1 MSRVSV
7 LEQLMSK
14 NRKTA
19 LDFDYDA
26 LAAPMISMMFSSDDI
41 RELERIATSARY
53 SANIKKKYELI
64 DAIMKSRGFVRAHAG
79 TNRLMYHCLNDGSI
93 GVKVAVD
100 SVGMK
105 DSPREFINQQYFKP
119 FCCKI
124 FEVTPSGVLAVIER
138 VNPIS
143 SIEEFKS
150 VADDVFN
157 LMVTKI
163 VGKYVVDDLGTKSFM
178 NFGIRQNSYGVA
190 FGPVII
196 DFPYVYELDGAKLFC
211 NANIIDPIRGG
222 KIKCDGEIDYHPG
235 FNGLYCTKCG
245 KEYKA
250 MDLAKNDNRVRF
262 YFEDENDQ
270 LISDII
276 HCFRSRVIDN
286 GKILYDSGRKSK
298 RYLSKGEFEQMSYV
312 DNEDV
317 QEYDVDVTVHRK
329 SKPMKELRKQYY
341 SELQVQYYNE
351 LVKKNP
357 MLVDITNN
365 NQMSVD
371 VDETRKRKK
380 NETNFNII
388 TVPITNTANDN
399 REEIIVDY
407 IEGEDGNNVVM
418 DNNIIDS
425 NLLTELEKET
435 FPELYLSKV
444 EENEDDDIIETPKL
458 ELVDNNLSITDSNIE
473 TIENNNSIEEIVDN
487 NTDKVVKSSDL
498 FVDSTE
504 ESTPPVT
511 VYSLNE
517 NRTEQIIS
525 DEKVKAAAEYISH
538 KDDEVEALDESK
550 YIIDQEQD
558 KNNPELNPMSRP
570 YAAKPDENISVYNKP
585 IPNLDFMMSNK
596 EQRMPDLIENP
607 FIAKPEE
614 EVVRANNKK
623 SKHNKDKGGYE

>member
-1 MSRVSV
+1 
-7 LEQLMSK
+7 MSK

-26 LAAPMISMMFSSDDI
+26 LAAPMISMMFSPDDI
-41 RELERIATSARY
+41 RELERIATSPRY

-64 DAIMKSRGFVRAHAG
+64 DTIMKSRGFVRAHAG
-79 TNRLMYHCLNDGSI
+79 TNRLMYHCLNDGAI

-211 NANIIDPIRGG
+211 NANIIDPVTGQKIRCGG
-222 KIKCDGEIDYHPG
+222 EVDYRPG

-245 KEYKA
+245 KDYKA
-250 MDLAKNDNRVRF
+250 MDLAKNDNRVKF
-262 YFEDENDQ
+262 YFEDDDDQ
-270 LISDII
+270 LVSDII

-286 GKILYDSGRKSK
+286 GKILYDSGHKSK
-298 RYLSKGEFEQMSYV
+298 RYLSKGEFEQMNYI

-317 QEYDVDVTVHRK
+317 QEYDVDLTVHRK
-329 SKPMKELRKQYY
+329 SKPMKELRRQYY
-341 SELQVQYYNE
+341 SELQLQYYNE
-351 LVKKNP
+351 VVKKNP
-357 MLVDITNN
+357 TLIDITNY

-380 NETNFNII
+380 NEINFNII
-388 TVPITNTANDN
+388 AIPISDIVNDS
-399 REEIIVDY
+399 REEIPVDY
-407 IEGEDGNNVVM
+407 IEGEDGSNVVM

-425 NLLTELEKET
+425 DLLKELEKET

-444 EENEDDDIIETPKL
+444 EDVEDEIIETPKV
-458 ELVDNNLSITDSNIE
+458 ELNNNDFSITDDDIKA
-473 TIENNNSIEEIVDN
+473 IENDVTTEEIIN
-487 NTDKVVKSSDL
+487 NNAVEVVKPSDL
-498 FVDSTE
+498 FVDSIE
-504 ESTPPVT
+504 NSTQQVA
-511 VYSLNE
+511 VYSLDE
-517 NRTEQIIS
+517 SKTEQIVS
-525 DEKVKAAAEYISH
+525 DEKVKAAAEYIAH
-538 KDDEVEALDESK
+538 KDDEEEELDESK
-550 YIIDQEQD
+550 YIIDSEQD
-558 KNNPELNPMSRP
+558 KNNPELSPMSRP
-570 YAAKPDENISVYNKP
+570 YAARPDESVSVYNKP
-585 IPNLDFMMSNK
+585 IPNLDFMMNTK
-596 EQRMPDLIENP
+596 EQKMPDLIDNP

-614 EVVRANNKK
+614 EVVRANNKR
-623 SKHNKDKGGYE
+623 SKHNKDKGGYV